1 MTGAPAGLGE
11 LFKHSW
17 NRSAIMRAVTC
28 GAGPAGQG
36 SPPRAPPTAGGSG
49 VPAACTAACR
59 RVREAPCIW
68 GTSGLRGGGACGRCT
83 RGRHLLLPRSVRSS
97 EDKPH
102 VKGAGG
108 DVQIQGPGVVRRGG
122 GQVAHSLAGGGGL
135 LTGPKGRQPGSGPEG
150 KAEPIPHPE
159 DVEPGASAVACRR
172 RSLSLT

>member
-1 MTGAPAGLGE
+1 MAGAPAGLGE

-68 GTSGLRGGGACGRCT
+68 GTSGLRGGGAREGGTSSSREVCGALRT
-83 RGRHLLLPRSVRSS
+83 SP
-97 EDKPH
+97 
-102 VKGAGG
+102 
-108 DVQIQGPGVVRRGG
+108 
-122 GQVAHSLAGGGGL
+122 
-135 LTGPKGRQPGSGPEG
+135 T
-150 KAEPIPHPE
+150 
-159 DVEPGASAVACRR
+159 
-172 RSLSLT
+172 